1 MIPLMEHLKNGNKIS
16 YREHSMDFNVR

>member
-1 MIPLMEHLKNGNKIS
+1 MEHLKNGNKIS